1 MQLSSYILL
10 IIIILVATMM
20 MMMSSSIML
29 LLLKPWRIQRREHI
43 TVLTFELEAG
53 RVLRIFIKAILL
65 MALRGHGSSI
75 GGGCRLFH
83 FGINIRGVARTTTV
97 I

>member
-20 MMMSSSIML
+20 MSSSIML
-29 LLLKPWRIQRREHI
+29 LLLMPWRIQRREHI

>member
-10 IIIILVATMM
+10 IIIILVATM

-65 MALRGHGSSI
+65 MAL
-75 GGGCRLFH
+75 
-83 FGINIRGVARTTTV
+83 
-97 I
+97 

>member
-1 MQLSSYILL
+1 
-10 IIIILVATMM
+10 
-20 MMMSSSIML
+20 ML
-29 LLLKPWRIQRREHI
+29 LLLMPWRIQRREPI

-65 MALRGHGSSI
+65 MARGGHGSSI

-83 FGINIRGVARTTTV
+83 FGINILALLVLTV
-97 I
+97 IQQGVQDGL